1 MGEWETFTRCDKHK
15 EKINTCMYYTEG
27 NRFRLK
33 QRLIKLN
40 KTLRGFM
47 LFEVVSFA
55 VPVKLV
61 IFGATEGV

>member
-15 EKINTCMYYTEG
+15 ACMYYTEG
-27 NRFRLK
+27 NRFRIK

-61 IFGATEGV
+61 IFGATEDV